1 MKNKTKDNFMGFHI
15 PKVEKILEEHFAV
28 ISLKHK
34 PLISE
39 ECCVLFV
46 QYVFFIKVRDL
57 KIFPLMNICGGIDV
71 KFCSIFNC
79 MSHFNGQIP
88 MYYSHIYFF
97 LFDFQKI

>member
-1 MKNKTKDNFMGFHI
+1 MKNKSKDNFMGFHI

-46 QYVFFIKVRDL
+46 QYVFL
-57 KIFPLMNICGGIDV
+57 
-71 KFCSIFNC
+71 
-79 MSHFNGQIP
+79 
-88 MYYSHIYFF
+88 
-97 LFDFQKI
+97 

>member
-46 QYVFFIKVRDL
+46 QYVFYKSPGPKNF
-57 KIFPLMNICGGIDV
+57 
-71 KFCSIFNC
+71 S
-79 MSHFNGQIP
+79 SHEYLWRYRCEI
-88 MYYSHIYFF
+88 
-97 LFDFQKI
+97 LFHFQLHVTF